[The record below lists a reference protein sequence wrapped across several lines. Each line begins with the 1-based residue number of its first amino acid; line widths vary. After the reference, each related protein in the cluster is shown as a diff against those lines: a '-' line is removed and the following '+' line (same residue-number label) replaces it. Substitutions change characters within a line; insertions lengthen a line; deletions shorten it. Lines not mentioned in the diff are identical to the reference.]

1 MDDYLRFKKLITP
14 RIIQALFWLSAL
26 VTLVTGLEILLR
38 GAVVLGLTWIV
49 LGYLSARVF
58 CELLLV
64 IFSIHDHLAE
74 IKALLRD
81 RSGS

>member
-14 RIIQALFWLSAL
+14 RIIQALFWMSAL
-26 VTLVTGLEILLR
+26 ITFVTGLQILLH

-49 LGYLSARVF
+49 MGYLSARVF

-64 IFSIHDHLAE
+64 IFAIHDRLTE
-74 IKALLRD
+74 IRDQLRD
-81 RSGS
+81 SSGS